1 MGRDTS
7 NDVHVVLNHKFCF
20 YGVAAIYK
28 VRKTSRGTS
37 VALLPGQIG
46 LGQKLGIGQDRG
58 QGMAQVMRNR
68 TGHSSNGRQALG
80 MEQPLLRLMQ
90 ALAHERESIG
100 KLRDLT
106 GAARLDRVRSEE
118 HTSE

>member
-37 VALLPGQIG
+37 VAEICGGIPPHIEALSKRVQNLQDIFSIQSKSAF
-46 LGQKLGIGQDRG
+46 LG
-58 QGMAQVMRNR
+58 
-68 TGHSSNGRQALG
+68 H
-80 MEQPLLRLMQ
+80 
-90 ALAHERESIG
+90 
-100 KLRDLT
+100 
-106 GAARLDRVRSEE
+106 RSL
-118 HTSE
+118 